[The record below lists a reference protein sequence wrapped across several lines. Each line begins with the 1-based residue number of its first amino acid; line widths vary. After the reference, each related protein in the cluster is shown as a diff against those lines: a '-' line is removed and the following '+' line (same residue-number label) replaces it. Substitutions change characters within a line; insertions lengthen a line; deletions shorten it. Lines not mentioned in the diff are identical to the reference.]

1 GTRARSARIP
11 GTGVAHADGTEMR
24 RLQAVLAPASDRLE
38 LGPGG
43 CRRSQDRAEAT
54 QPGEEL
60 RFAAAGAAN
69 RRMGDLRRWTAPGS
83 AAEDRSRRRQHAR
96 DDCI

>member
-1 GTRARSARIP
+1 
-11 GTGVAHADGTEMR
+11 
-24 RLQAVLAPASDRLE
+24 
-38 LGPGG
+38 
-43 CRRSQDRAEAT
+43 DRAEAT

-96 DDCI
+96 DDRVQRVILPRDRDDACREWPDPSRTVLRTAVLARWPRSNSRISRPTGRN